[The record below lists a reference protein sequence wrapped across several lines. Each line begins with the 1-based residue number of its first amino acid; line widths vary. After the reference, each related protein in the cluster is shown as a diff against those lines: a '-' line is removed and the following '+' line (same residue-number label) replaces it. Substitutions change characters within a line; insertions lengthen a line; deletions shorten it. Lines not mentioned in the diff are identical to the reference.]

1 MALGCLPLQLVDGS
15 LGSHQRMRVVEVT
28 KERIGVN
35 KYCLKEEEE
44 EDAFPEAGTA
54 GSKVLR

>member
-15 LGSHQRMRVVEVT
+15 QGSHQRMGVVEVT

-35 KYCLKEEEE
+35 KYCLKKENEN
-44 EDAFPEAGTA
+44 AFPEAGTA